1 MTNQVARNIKKRNKA
16 VRGQKVI
23 RGQRE
28 LYKLFRMVRNIL
40 YNKVAF
46 EQKPD

>member
-1 MTNQVARNIKKRNKA
+1 MKNQVARYVKKRNKA
-16 VRGQKVI
+16 VRGQKEI

-40 YNKVAF
+40 CKVVF
-46 EQKPD
+46 EQKPE